1 MQDVGFHVVAAGG
14 LALGCAIR
22 VLVDVPLGEG
32 VTLDVVAVALDVLD
46 VVDVPTCFVP
56 LAIFHFVVL
65 LSVV

>member
-22 VLVDVPLGEG
+22 VLVDVP
-32 VTLDVVAVALDVLD
+32 
-46 VVDVPTCFVP
+46 TCFVP